1 MTKELHVILDDDDET
16 ITLSNAC
23 NMYGHHRFRIYS
35 DIASG
40 YEFFVVVS
48 QHNEWYMVNAN
59 TYLIVRN
66 LGVYQSARFLFSD
79 LLKKGYKIKLILDDE
94 EK

>member
-1 MTKELHVILDDDDET
+1 MAKELNVILDADDGT

-23 NMYGHHRFRIYS
+23 NMYGHHHFRIYNN
-35 DIASG
+35 AN

-48 QHNEWYMVNAN
+48 QRNEWYMVNAN
-59 TYLIVRN
+59 TNLIVRN

-79 LLKKGYKIKLILDDE
+79 LLKQGYQIKLICNDE

>member
-1 MTKELHVILDDDDET
+1 MTKELNVVLDDDDET
-16 ITLSNAC
+16 IALSNAC
-23 NMYGHHRFRIYS
+23 NMYGHHHFRICNNS
-35 DIASG
+35 TG

-48 QHNEWYMVNAN
+48 QHNEWYMVNTRTN
-59 TYLIVRN
+59 LIVRD

-79 LLKKGYKIKLILDDE
+79 LLKKGYQIKLICNDE